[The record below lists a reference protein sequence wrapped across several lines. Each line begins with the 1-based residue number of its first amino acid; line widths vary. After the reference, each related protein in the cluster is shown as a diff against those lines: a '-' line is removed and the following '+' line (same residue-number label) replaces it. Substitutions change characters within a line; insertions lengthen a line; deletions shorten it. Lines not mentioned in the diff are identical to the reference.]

1 MFKVDEEK
9 VSKILGISL
18 EGLRE
23 LLKRQKGFLVKRKII
38 SSKNLLESYQ
48 ILAEIKG
55 REEKEEA
62 RKIAT
67 VIKNPLLAKY
77 VKKIEDLYMAG
88 YGATRISKAL
98 FIDHRVKI
106 SKNMIERHLKSLNI
120 HRSS

>member
-18 EGLRE
+18 GGLRE
-23 LLKRQKGFLVKRKII
+23 LLKRQKGFLVKRGIV

-48 ILAEIKG
+48 ILAEIKE

-67 VIKNPLLAKY
+67 IIKNPLLAKY
-77 VKKIEDLYMAG
+77 AKKIEDLYMAG